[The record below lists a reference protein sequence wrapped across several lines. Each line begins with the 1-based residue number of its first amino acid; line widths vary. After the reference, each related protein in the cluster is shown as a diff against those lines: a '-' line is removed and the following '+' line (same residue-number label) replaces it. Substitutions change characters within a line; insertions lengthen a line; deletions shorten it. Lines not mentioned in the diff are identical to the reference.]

1 MSEVFEP
8 QTEAIRLH
16 PSSPLFIFFEAV
28 KKLIVPLVA
37 SYYLGGSHYSGEW
50 IFYGI
55 AALASIGTRAQDWL
69 YHYWREEDRIV
80 VKSGIVCK
88 SLRQV
93 PYERIQNVNIEKN
106 PLHHFFKVATLQ
118 IESASGSKPEAI
130 IRVINGQQVADIQ
143 QAIKQASGGHSDTV
157 NVSDDQ
163 TDGEPINTSI
173 GTDTADVEIDSAS
186 SPKLLKL
193 SAGDITRYGSI
204 HWQAL
209 VPLAA
214 IFGFAMQND
223 KLQHQFANFLLGLVM
238 QVKTLT
244 MIESKVINYFV
255 FGIIS
260 VIVIWLV
267 SILMAHLKFH
277 GFTLREDN
285 KKLHAEMGLLTRI
298 TANIPIKRIQLLRI
312 KSSFLNRLIKRHSIS
327 METAGGVTEQTGIV
341 MRWIAPVIEPEK
353 VNQLVQ
359 TIEPHIELDQ
369 LKWRHISDRA
379 WLRLLK
385 KITALFSVL
394 IAILSVA
401 WTKHAA
407 WALLSFPLW
416 LWYAKAWANKAQF
429 AHNDHLIAFR
439 SGVLYHTIS
448 VVKIN
453 KVQTIHLAESPF
465 DRRNK
470 HGQLWLDTAGSN
482 ITLHHIKIPYLE
494 KPDLLE
500 LHQKLNK
507 QVSQSQFVW

>member
-37 SYYLGGSHYSGEW
+37 SYYLGGTHYSGEW
-50 IFYGI
+50 VFYGI
-55 AALASIGTRAQDWL
+55 AALASVGTIAQYWF
-69 YHYWREEDRIV
+69 YHYWLEADRIV
-80 VKSGIVCK
+80 VKSGILFK

-143 QAIKQASGGHSDTV
+143 KAIKQSGVQLNSTSEIEDTGS
-157 NVSDDQ
+157 NQ
-163 TDGEPINTSI
+163 
-173 GTDTADVEIDSAS
+173 VETEDSALANKK
-186 SPKLLKL
+186 PLLKL
-193 SAGDITRYGSI
+193 SVGDVTRYGSI

-214 IFGFAMQND
+214 IFGFAMQNE
-223 KLQHQFANFLLGLVM
+223 KLQSQFANFLLGLVM
-238 QVKTLT
+238 QVKTMT
-244 MIESKVINYFV
+244 MIESKVINYMV
-255 FGIIS
+255 FGVIS
-260 VIVIWLV
+260 LLAVWLI

-312 KSSFLNRLIKRHSIS
+312 KTSFLHRLIKRHSIS

-341 MRWIAPVIEPEK
+341 MRWIAPVIAPEK
-353 VNQLVQ
+353 VSKLIQ
-359 TIEPHIELDQ
+359 TIEPHISLEQ
-369 LKWRHISDRA
+369 LQWQNISSRA
-379 WLRLLK
+379 WVRLLK
-385 KITALFSVL
+385 KITAFFTVL
-394 IAILSVA
+394 IAILALALS
-401 WTKHAA
+401 KYAA
-407 WALLSFPLW
+407 LGLLSFPLW
-416 LWYAKAWANKAQF
+416 LWYAKAWAKKAQF
-429 AHNDHLIAFR
+429 AHNDNLIAFR
-439 SGVLYHTIS
+439 SGLLFHTIS

-453 KVQTIHLAESPF
+453 KVQTIHLSESPF
-465 DRRNK
+465 DRRNN
-470 HGQLWLDTAGSN
+470 HGQLWVDTAGSN

-494 KPDLLE
+494 KATLIE
-500 LHQKLNK
+500 LHKKLNQ